1 MINMDIKNYPLE
13 EDIKYSPEQIKAID
27 LENSNILVS
36 AAAGSGKTKV
46 LVERI
51 VKEIETGICDINDLL
66 VMTFT
71 RAATAEMKNRIKLRI
86 EERIKFLRST
96 KDVKD
101 NKERISR
108 LRNQSLFIQ
117 NANISTID
125 SFCKRLVDENFSAL
139 DELDAKYRVADEN
152 ELNIL
157 KSDLLDRFLESKYG
171 EVDAKYNV
179 KYNDFFK
186 SYYVKNDRDIRDIIL
201 DGIKFL
207 DSLPYVDAFFD
218 KFLNNYDN
226 TEAEIEN
233 EAMESLDEDLQYI
246 LNIREVE
253 KEDKTKRNDYILL
266 VLLKEF
272 YELYYNEKFKRRI
285 VSISDFQKLTLKL
298 LHKKDD
304 NGNSPLAQK
313 YQQKFK
319 RIMVD
324 EYQDTSDI
332 QEEILSAISDNYNNY
347 NVFMVGDV
355 KQCIYAFRNA
365 KPNIFNAKY
374 EQYTDVNQIKD
385 NVEKQNIIIKLNKN
399 YRSSAEVIDTTNKVF
414 EKLMIKNYGN
424 IDYKEDGVKL
434 LHGRDEEKAKYK
446 GIDKKTDL
454 VIFQDVTAKVDEETK
469 TDVLNNQLKQ
479 IKIIN
484 PEDYVI
490 NKKWN
495 KQERISYVFDVIAKL
510 HDIDG
515 IAYKDIVIL
524 HPTPSSLID
533 EYSMEAAKRDIPF
546 VGNLKAGFYNSYE
559 IVLMCAILS
568 IIDNPVNDV
577 DLSTVLLSKVI
588 NMTDND
594 FVLIKCINKHI
605 KKADNLSRRFFS
617 LYETILRINDDEDLE
632 RVIVE
637 NKIISD
643 KDYISIKDKINS
655 YFVLFNKL
663 RQYQR
668 IKSTSEL
675 VSIIYDEANVYN
687 SMRTMKNGNI
697 RIANLDLFLLKAKA
711 FEETSYSGLFN
722 FLRYIEQIKTND
734 IDESPAAVYDEKD
747 DVIRLLSIHSSKG
760 LEYPIVIL
768 PNLES
773 KLKPFNTTPKVL
785 YDTDYGVG
793 LMDINVDE
801 RYAHESI
808 KYRLISNKKDDEEK
822 QEKIRLLY
830 VGLTRAKEKLVL
842 AMKTKS
848 EDYATLFEEEKP
860 IKKSISKRGKK

>member
-1 MINMDIKNYPLE
+1 M
-13 EDIKYSPEQIKAID
+13 
-27 LENSNILVS
+27 
-36 AAAGSGKTKV
+36 
-46 LVERI
+46 
-51 VKEIETGICDINDLL
+51 
-66 VMTFT
+66 
-71 RAATAEMKNRIKLRI
+71 
-86 EERIKFLRST
+86 
-96 KDVKD
+96 
-101 NKERISR
+101 
-108 LRNQSLFIQ
+108 
-117 NANISTID
+117 
-125 SFCKRLVDENFSAL
+125 
-139 DELDAKYRVADEN
+139 
-152 ELNIL
+152 
-157 KSDLLDRFLESKYG
+157 
-171 EVDAKYNV
+171 
-179 KYNDFFK
+179 
-186 SYYVKNDRDIRDIIL
+186 
-201 DGIKFL
+201 
-207 DSLPYVDAFFD
+207 PYVDRFFD

-226 TEAEIEN
+226 TEADIEN
-233 EAMESLDEDLQYI
+233 EVAENPDEDLQYI
-246 LNIREVE
+246 LNIRDTE
-253 KEDKTKRNDYILL
+253 KIDKTKKNDYILL

-304 NGNSPLAQK
+304 NGYSPLAQK

-332 QEEILSAISDNYNNY
+332 QEEILSAISDNFNNY

-374 EQYTDVNQIKD
+374 EQYVDVNQIKD
-385 NVEKQNIIIKLNKN
+385 NVEKQNILIKFNKN

-424 IDYKEDGVKL
+424 IDYKEEGVKL

-446 GIDKKTDL
+446 GIDKKTYL
-454 VIFQDVTAKVDEETK
+454 PYYFVVIALE
-469 TDVLNNQLKQ
+469 
-479 IKIIN
+479 
-484 PEDYVI
+484 
-490 NKKWN
+490 
-495 KQERISYVFDVIAKL
+495 YVFDVIANL

-515 IAYKDIVIL
+515 IDYKDIVIL

-617 LYETILRINDDEDLE
+617 LYETISRINDDEDLE
-632 RVIVE
+632 RVTVE
-637 NKIISD
+637 NKIISE

-793 LMDINVDE
+793 LMDINLVNRKSDILGPKFI
-801 RYAHESI
+801 SI
-808 KYRLISNKKDDEEK
+808 N
-822 QEKIRLLY
+822 
-830 VGLTRAKEKLVL
+830 
-842 AMKTKS
+842 
-848 EDYATLFEEEKP
+848 
-860 IKKSISKRGKK
+860 